1 MKRAYRLDVRLA
13 IVVTVMSALTLIVAG
28 TILTL
33 EFTRGQFAIE
43 ERGLS
48 AQIREWAPLVRRG
61 PDGEV
66 AFVRPAEPSSE
77 VDPPYTGLLTGVR
90 PVYGYT
96 VVDADGTVLDRSV
109 SRAPSGRPGPAGA
122 EPVLSSGPA
131 LDGSGPL
138 LIAELYIPEAGVW
151 FRLARARS
159 DVSALASTFL
169 AESLAELGWAALA
182 MSLLLVMTAVVIVR
196 VSLHDLRRVAAQAGR
211 ITFDTLGH
219 ERLVGASAPAEVQPL
234 ILAVNQ
240 ALDSIEAG
248 AVAQREFSV
257 HAAHEL
263 RTPLSDLRL
272 RLESL
277 PHDLD
282 RDAAMRDVDAM
293 ARLIEQLLNIARLD
307 GGAAFALAPLDLAE
321 TVAQVL
327 REAAPR
333 LVSAGWSL
341 EADGLDTRVEVI
353 GDPTLIALIIRNLLD
368 NVRKH
373 TPPGTRVTVV
383 VSADGSVSL
392 RDSGPGLP
400 RGFPDSGFSR
410 FVRGNED
417 ARSGSGLGLAICE
430 SAMRR
435 MGGDF
440 VLEPAAK
447 GKRATFRMRFRAP
460 APAPYSSSGATG
472 PLRQAQD

>member
-1 MKRAYRLDVRLA
+1 
-13 IVVTVMSALTLIVAG
+13 MSALTLIVAG

-48 AQIREWAPLVRRG
+48 TQIREWAPSVRRG
-61 PDGEV
+61 PGGEV
-66 AFVRPAEPSSE
+66 AFVRPPEPSSE
-77 VDPPYTGLLTGVR
+77 IDPPYTGLLTGDR

-96 VVDADGTVLDRSV
+96 VVDTDGTVLDRSE
-109 SRAPSGRPGPAGA
+109 SRAPSGRPGAAGA
-122 EPVLSSGPA
+122 GVVLSSGPA

-151 FRLARARS
+151 FRLARARA
-159 DVSALASTFL
+159 DVSALASTFY
-169 AESLAELGWAALA
+169 AESLAELGWAAVA
-182 MSLLLVMTAVVIVR
+182 MLLVLVMTAVVIVR
-196 VSLHDLRRVAAQAGR
+196 VSLHDLRRVAAQAVR

-248 AVAQREFSV
+248 AVAQRDFSI

-277 PHDLD
+277 PHDRD

-307 GGAAFALAPLDLAE
+307 GGAAFAPEPLDLAE

-333 LVSAGWSL
+333 LVSAGWSV
-341 EADGLDTRVEVI
+341 EADGLDTPVEVI
-353 GDPTLIALIIRNLLD
+353 GDPTLIALVIRNLLD

-373 TPPGTRVTVV
+373 TPAGTRLSVV
-383 VSADGSVSL
+383 VSADGSVLL
-392 RDSGPGLP
+392 RDTGPGLP
-400 RGFPDSGFSR
+400 RSFPDSGFSR
-410 FVRGNED
+410 FVRGTGD
-417 ARSGSGLGLAICE
+417 SRSGSGLGLAICE

-440 VLEPAAK
+440 ILERADRRKGAA
-447 GKRATFRMRFRAP
+447 FRMRFQP
-460 APAPYSSSGATG
+460 PGPTPSS
-472 PLRQAQD
+472 

>member
-1 MKRAYRLDVRLA
+1 MKRPYRLDVRLA
-13 IVVTVMSALTLIVAG
+13 LVVTVMSALTLIVAG

-33 EFTRGQFAIE
+33 EFTQGQFAIE

-48 AQIREWAPLVRRG
+48 AQIREWAPSVRRDPNG
-61 PDGEV
+61 K
-66 AFVRPAEPSSE
+66 ATFVRPMEPSSE
-77 VDPPYTGLLTGVR
+77 VDPPYTGLLTGAR

-96 VVDADGTVLDRSV
+96 LVDADGSVLDRSA
-109 SRAPSGRPGPAGA
+109 SNAPSGRPGPAGP

-138 LIAELYIPEAGVW
+138 LIAELYIPDAEVW
-151 FRLARARS
+151 FRLARARA
-159 DVSALASTFL
+159 DVSALANTFF
-169 AESLAELGWAALA
+169 AEALAELGWAALA
-182 MSLLLVMTAVVIVR
+182 MLLVLVMTAVVIVR
-196 VSLHDLRRVAAQAGR
+196 ASLHDLRRIAAQAGR

-219 ERLVGASAPAEVQPL
+219 ERLAGASAPAEIQPL

-240 ALDSIEAG
+240 ALDSIQAG
-248 AVAQREFSV
+248 AVAQRDFSV

-277 PHDLD
+277 PNDRD

-307 GGAAFALAPLDLAE
+307 GTTAFALAPVDLAE

-333 LVSAGWSL
+333 LVSAGWSV
-341 EADGLDTRVEVI
+341 EADGLDTPVEVI
-353 GDPTLIALIIRNLLD
+353 GDPTLIALVIRNLLD

-373 TPPGTRVTVV
+373 TPAGTRVNVA
-383 VSADGSVSL
+383 VSADGSISL
-392 RDSGPGLP
+392 CDTGPGLP
-400 RGFPDSGFSR
+400 RSFPTSGFSR

-417 ARSGSGLGLAICE
+417 PRSGSGLGLAICE

-440 VLEPAAK
+440 VVEPAAK
-447 GKRATFRMRFRAP
+447 GIGAAFRMRFRT
-460 APAPYSSSGATG
+460 SE
-472 PLRQAQD
+472 RR

>member
-48 AQIREWAPLVRRG
+48 TQIREWAPSVRRG
-61 PDGEV
+61 ADGEV
-66 AFVRPAEPSSE
+66 AFVRPSEPSVE
-77 VDPPYTGLLTGVR
+77 IDPPYTGLLTGVR
-90 PVYGYT
+90 PVYVYT
-96 VVDADGTVLDRSV
+96 VVDADVAVLDRSEY
-109 SRAPSGRPGPAGA
+109 RAPSGRPGPASA
-122 EPVLSSGPA
+122 DPVLSSGLA
-131 LDGSGPL
+131 QDGSGPL

-151 FRLARARS
+151 FRLARGRA
-159 DVSALASTFL
+159 DVSALASTFF

-182 MSLLLVMTAVVIVR
+182 MSLLLVMTAVTIVR
-196 VSLHDLRRVAAQAGR
+196 FSLHDLRRIAAQARR
-211 ITFDTLGH
+211 ITFDTLSH

-234 ILAVNQ
+234 ILAVNK

-248 AVAQREFSV
+248 AVAQRDFSI

-277 PHDLD
+277 PDDLD

-321 TVAQVL
+321 TVAQIL

-341 EADGLDTRVEVI
+341 AADGLDTPVVVT

-373 TPPGTRVTVV
+373 TPPGTRVSVA
-383 VSADGSVSL
+383 VSADGSVL
-392 RDSGPGLP
+392 IRDTGPGLP
-400 RGFPDSGFSR
+400 RAFPISGFSR

-440 VLEPAAK
+440 ILEPAAK
-447 GKRATFRMRFRAP
+447 GKGATFRMKFQAP
-460 APAPYSSSGATG
+460 GARPPSSSGA
-472 PLRQAQD
+472 A

>member
-1 MKRAYRLDVRLA
+1 MKRTYRLDVRLA
-13 IVVTVMSALTLIVAG
+13 LVVTVMSALTLIVAG

-48 AQIREWAPLVRRG
+48 TQIREWAPSVRSG
-61 PDGEV
+61 PDGKV
-66 AFVRPAEPSSE
+66 AFIHPPEPSS
-77 VDPPYTGLLTGVR
+77 DIDAPYTGLLTGLR

-96 VVDADGTVLDRSV
+96 VVDVDGVVLDRSE
-109 SRAPSGRPGPAGA
+109 SRAPSGRPGPATA
-122 EPVLSSGPA
+122 DPVLLSGPA

-151 FRLARARS
+151 FRLARGRA
-159 DVSALASTFL
+159 DVSALTSTFF
-169 AESLAELGWAALA
+169 AESLAELGWAALT
-182 MSLLLVMTAVVIVR
+182 MTLVLIMTAVLIVR
-196 VSLHDLRRVAAQAGR
+196 VSLHDLRRVAAQAGQ

-219 ERLVGASAPAEVQPL
+219 ERLVGAAAPAEVQPL

-248 AVAQREFSV
+248 AAAQRDFSI

-263 RTPLSDLRL
+263 RTPLSDLKL

-277 PHDLD
+277 PHDVD
-282 RDAAMRDVDAM
+282 RHAAMRDLDAM

-307 GGAAFALAPLDLAE
+307 GAASFALAPLDLSE

-341 EADGLDTRVEVI
+341 EVDGLETPVEVT
-353 GDPTLIALIIRNLLD
+353 GEPTLIALVIRNLLD

-373 TPPGTRVTVV
+373 TPAGTRVNVV
-383 VSADGSVSL
+383 VSADGAVSF
-392 RDSGPGLP
+392 RDTGPGLP
-400 RGFPDSGFSR
+400 RSFPVSGFSR

-417 ARSGSGLGLAICE
+417 PRSGSGLGLAICE

-440 VLEPAAK
+440 ILEPAAK
-447 GKRATFRMRFRAP
+447 GMGATFRMRFQTP
-460 APAPYSSSGATG
+460 G
-472 PLRQAQD
+472 PTPPS

>member
-13 IVVTVMSALTLIVAG
+13 IVVTVMSALTLILAG

-48 AQIREWAPLVRRG
+48 TQIREWAPSVRRG
-61 PDGEV
+61 PDGTV
-66 AFVRPAEPSSE
+66 AFVHPPEPSSE
-77 VDPPYTGLLTGVR
+77 IDPPYTGLLTGDR

-96 VVDADGTVLDRSV
+96 LVDADGTVLDRSE
-109 SRAPSGRPGPAGA
+109 SRAPSGRPGAAGSDV
-122 EPVLSSGPA
+122 VLSSGPA

-138 LIAELYIPEAGVW
+138 LIAELYVPEAGVW
-151 FRLARARS
+151 FRLARARA
-159 DVSALASTFL
+159 DVSALASTFF
-169 AESLAELGWAALA
+169 AESLAELGWAAVA
-182 MSLLLVMTAVVIVR
+182 MSLVLVMTAVVIVR
-196 VSLHDLRRVAAQAGR
+196 FSLHDLRRVAAQAGR

-234 ILAVNQ
+234 IHAVNQ

-248 AVAQREFSV
+248 AAAQRDFSI

-277 PHDLD
+277 PHDHD

-307 GGAAFALAPLDLAE
+307 GGAAFAPAPLDLAE

-341 EADGLDTRVEVI
+341 EADGLDTPTEVI
-353 GDPTLIALIIRNLLD
+353 GDPTLIALVIRNLLD

-373 TPPGTRVTVV
+373 TPAGTRVSVV
-383 VSADGSVSL
+383 VSADGSVLL
-392 RDSGPGLP
+392 RDTGPGLP
-400 RGFPDSGFSR
+400 RSFPDSGFSR
-410 FVRGNED
+410 FVRGTGD
-417 ARSGSGLGLAICE
+417 SRSGSGLGLAICE

-440 VLEPAAK
+440 ILERADRRKGAA
-447 GKRATFRMRFRAP
+447 FRMMFKP
-460 APAPYSSSGATG
+460 TG
-472 PLRQAQD
+472 PTPSS